1 MPCQVH
7 SEPGNWAWIARTGA
21 YAQAP
26 NALLD
31 RLVRG
36 GTRALWRSLSKRLI
50 ARALWDYA
58 EDAHVQRAL
67 DLTEDEHAKVQ
78 HICAWYDLPEYP
90 LPVSGQRIT
99 NNHVCALAAI
109 TLFEG
114 SVRPLAQTRRRP
126 AKSCPPALQD

>member
-1 MPCQVH
+1 MPQLGRADERRSVRDTRRMQPMSLAELSKPRLQV
-7 SEPGNWAWIARTGA
+7 
-21 YAQAP
+21 Q
-26 NALLD
+26 
-31 RLVRG
+31 V
-36 GTRALWRSLSKRLI
+36 SLSKRLI

-114 SVRPLAQTRRRP
+114 SVRPLAQMRRRP